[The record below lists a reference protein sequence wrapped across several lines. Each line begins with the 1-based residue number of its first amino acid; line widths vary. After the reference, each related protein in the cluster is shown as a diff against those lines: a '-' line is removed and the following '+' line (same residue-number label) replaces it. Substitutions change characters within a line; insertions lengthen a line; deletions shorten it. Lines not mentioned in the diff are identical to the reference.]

1 MSLTKNKIYGYLNGT
16 VSESQLRSEL
26 NRLHPEDSAN
36 KNGVAITNNAIGYKE
51 AKLSHNNPNDFLD
64 QATIIQQQKVAAKL
78 TAELEA
84 AMVTPSII
92 DVHEVNGKLVTTSRN
107 VAKVFGKRPSD
118 VMRSIGLISS
128 DIQNLM
134 YKKTTERNFAF
145 GSETIRD
152 PAQSWEEPS
161 KLMPPLTPE
170 QKAEAAAMVKRFFI
184 ETSYAHPKTGQT
196 MPEYFITRDGLTL
209 LAMGFTGKEALKFKL
224 AYIERFNQME
234 QELYG
239 RVTPTLQSLVQGVD
253 WLPAVPDERADSENH
268 VTYPQLTSQV
278 STALSTRLPQ
288 EFVERII
295 GYITYAA
302 NMAYKKGRAVATN
315 EAQRALTNTQAM
327 PVEFVDRGAYDEL
340 RAAYDELKGVYDGT
354 VNELYSAQQQANAL
368 ASAKQQLEMQAQ
380 NYEAEKER
388 LSIDKTLAE
397 IDARNQRQ
405 TAEQVRHNAI
415 EGFLQLQQCSTMPK
429 VLNEQ
434 ETATLY
440 QDVPLTDLVRN
451 LLEEAGN
458 ALTDVST
465 KLANKNAELRATKT
479 QLKLARNELSTTQYE
494 LKQQK
499 KVSAAALKQVDRLNA
514 NTRANADS
522 VQQLAVAACDAQDY
536 VSELLAQLSRL
547 QDALEDAGAVD
558 KADKSNDS
566 SAQ

>member
-1 MSLTKNKIYGYLNGT
+1 MLSEIAYKNLGVTNFSTPLSNFGDTPTMALN
-16 VSESQLRSEL
+16 
-26 NRLHPEDSAN
+26 
-36 KNGVAITNNAIGYKE
+36 
-51 AKLSHNNPNDFLD
+51 
-64 QATIIQQQKVAAKL
+64 QAA
-78 TAELEA
+78 TAEPNLTYEQYVA
-84 AMVTPSII
+84 VKQL
-92 DVHEVNGKLVTTSRN
+92 HE
-107 VAKVFGKRPSD
+107 
-118 VMRSIGLISS
+118 
-128 DIQNLM
+128 Q
-134 YKKTTERNFAF
+134 
-145 GSETIRD
+145 
-152 PAQSWEEPS
+152 
-161 KLMPPLTPE
+161 
-170 QKAEAAAMVKRFFI
+170 FFI
-184 ETSYAHPKTGQT
+184 EEQKTNPQNKQT
-196 MPEYFITRDGLTL
+196 YTEYLITRDGLTL

-224 AYIERFNQME
+224 AYIDRFNEME
-234 QELYG
+234 AQLNA
-239 RVTPTLQSLVQGVD
+239 RNTPTLQSLVQGVD

-295 GYITYAA
+295 GYITYASH
-302 NMAYKKGRAVATN
+302 MAYKRGYAVATN
-315 EAQRALTNTQAM
+315 EVQHALPPVQTM
-327 PVEFVDRGAYDEL
+327 PVEFVDKSTYDEL
-340 RAAYDELKGVYDGT
+340 QAAFDCT
-354 VNELYSAQQQANAL
+354 NSALYSAQQQANDL
-368 ASAKQQLEMQAQ
+368 ANAKQLLEVQVQ

-434 ETATLY
+434 GADTLY
-440 QDVPLTDLVRN
+440 QDMPLTDLVRM

-458 ALTDVST
+458 ALTDTAT

-514 NTRANADS
+514 NACANADS

-547 QDALEDAGAVD
+547 QDSLEAQSDAD
-558 KADKSNDS
+558 KADKGNDS

>member
-1 MSLTKNKIYGYLNGT
+1 MSPSKEQIYGFLNGT
-16 VSESQLRSEL
+16 VTEDQLRSTL
-26 NRLHPEDSAN
+26 NGPQPAGSTN
-36 KNGVAITNNAIGYKE
+36 KNGAAIANNAIGGGLMPTNQDALAPVTVINNQKE
-51 AKLSHNNPNDFLD
+51 SNMTEST
-64 QATIIQQQKVAAKL
+64 ATA
-78 TAELEA
+78 
-84 AMVTPSII
+84 SII
-92 DVHEVNGKLVTTSRN
+92 DVHEVKGKLVTTSRN
-107 VAKVFGKRPSD
+107 VAKVFSKDHGHVTKAVRD
-118 VMRSIGLISS
+118 YLQGLS
-128 DIQNLM
+128 DIA
-134 YKKTTERNFAF
+134 YKKLGVTNFRTLLSDFGDTPAAADF
-145 GSETIRD
+145 AQGSE
-152 PAQSWEEPS
+152 PA
-161 KLMPPLTPE
+161 LTYE
-170 QKAEAAAMVKRFFI
+170 QYIALKQFQERFFI
-184 ETSYAHPKTGQT
+184 EQQKTNPQNKQVYT
-196 MPEYFITRDGLTL
+196 EYLITRDGLTL

-224 AYIERFNQME
+224 AYIDRFNEME
-234 QELYG
+234 AQLNA
-239 RVTPTLQSLVQGVD
+239 RNTPTLQSLVQGVD

-315 EAQRALTNTQAM
+315 EAQRALANTQQAM

-340 RAAYDELKGVYDGT
+340 QAAYNELKGVYDGT
-354 VNELYSAQQQANAL
+354 NSALYSAQQQANDL
-368 ASAKQQLEMQAQ
+368 ANAKQLLEVQVQ

-415 EGFLQLQQCSTMPK
+415 EGFLQLQQCSTMPQ

-434 ETATLY
+434 EAATLY

-514 NTRANADS
+514 NACANADS

-547 QDALEDAGAVD
+547 QDALEDQGVAD
-558 KADKSNDS
+558 KSDKSNDS

>member
-1 MSLTKNKIYGYLNGT
+1 MSPSKEQIYGFLNGT
-16 VSESQLRSEL
+16 VTEDQLRSTL
-26 NRLHPEDSAN
+26 NGPQPAGSTN
-36 KNGVAITNNAIGYKE
+36 KNGAAIANNAIGQE
-51 AKLSHNNPNDFLD
+51 VSMQTNHAAQDL
-64 QATIIQQQKVAAKL
+64 ATITVPQKEKDKVEDLPL
-78 TAELEA
+78 TATA
-84 AMVTPSII
+84 TASII
-92 DVHEVNGKLVTTSRN
+92 DVHEVKGKLVTTSSN
-107 VAKVFGKRPSD
+107 VAKVFGKQHRD
-118 VMRSIGLISS
+118 VTRAVEDYVRGITV
-128 DIQNLM
+128 NT
-134 YKKTTERNFAF
+134 YKKLGLANF
-145 GSETIRD
+145 GNTPKTILD
-152 PAQSWEEPS
+152 PVEPWS
-161 KLMPPLTPE
+161 DQPAVLMPTPTAE
-170 QKAEAAAMVKRFFI
+170 QETAAAAMVERYFI
-184 ETSYAHPKTGQT
+184 EQDVVNLQNGQSYT
-196 MPEYFITRDGLTL
+196 EYLITRDGLTL
-209 LAMGFTGKEALKFKL
+209 LAMGFTGKKALGFKL
-224 AYIERFNQME
+224 AYIDRFNEME
-234 QELYG
+234 AQLNA
-239 RVTPTLQSLVQGVD
+239 RNTPTLQSLVQGVD

-315 EAQRALTNTQAM
+315 EAQRALANTQQAM

-340 RAAYDELKGVYDGT
+340 QAAYNELKGVYDGT
-354 VNELYSAQQQANAL
+354 NSALYSAQQQANDL
-368 ASAKQQLEMQAQ
+368 ANAKQLLEVQVQ

-434 ETATLY
+434 EAATLY

-458 ALTDVST
+458 ALTDTAT

-514 NTRANADS
+514 NACANADS

-536 VSELLAQLSRL
+536 VSELLAQLSHL
-547 QDALEDAGAVD
+547 QDSLEAQSDAD
-558 KADKSNDS
+558 KADKGNDS